1 MGAGVWGMPFVW
13 TSLVSSAGWWFKSSS
28 SWKKR
33 GETRQNGAFHFYH
46 STRWN
51 TRQRELLLFTSW
63 ANKNIPQLML
73 LRLLLLVYGVLLM
86 MSEFQ
91 VISRQCCPPN
101 IFCKLIFRSW
111 VSFKLKFIHGRY
123 WKELLQTMC
132 SQQQQKLSE
141 STARGGHVATP
152 INWLFLGGQMTIKSS
167 RRRRR
172 RSRRSVLL
180 LSLSRV

>member
-1 MGAGVWGMPFVW
+1 MQIERKWRKNINYLFI
-13 TSLVSSAGWWFKSSS
+13 TSTGQNGGWSLRNAVRLDQTGLLCWMS

-46 STRWN
+46 STRRN

-73 LRLLLLVYGVLLM
+73 LLAYGVLLM

-123 WKELLQTMC
+123 
-132 SQQQQKLSE
+132 
-141 STARGGHVATP
+141 
-152 INWLFLGGQMTIKSS
+152 
-167 RRRRR
+167 
-172 RSRRSVLL
+172 
-180 LSLSRV
+180 